1 MSKIRVSAVSY
12 TNTKPFVYGIQHDQA
27 LLEKMDFMLDIPA
40 DCARK
45 LKEGRADLG
54 LVPVAVLPELPYYEI
69 VSDYCIG
76 AVGEVNS
83 VFLFSRKPLEE
94 IKTIRTDGHSRTSN
108 LLARVLASRYWKSN
122 ATFGNTTDA
131 DAFVL
136 IGDRTFGLKD
146 EYPYVY
152 DLAAEWIRFTGLP
165 FVFAVWAANK
175 PLDATF
181 REDFNQALR
190 YGVTHRRE
198 LLKEL
203 PPITGFNMEEY
214 LMKHLS
220 FELDEIGRAHV

>member
-1 MSKIRVSAVSY
+1 MCYVFFFKQKTAYDMRISDWSSDVCSS
-12 TNTKPFVYGIQHDQA
+12 
-27 LLEKMDFMLDIPA
+27 
-40 DCARK
+40 
-45 LKEGRADLG
+45 DL
-54 LVPVAVLPELPYYEI
+54 
-69 VSDYCIG
+69 
-76 AVGEVNS
+76 
-83 VFLFSRKPLEE
+83 LFSRKPLEE

-181 REDFNQALR
+181 RDRKDTRL
-190 YGVTHRRE
+190 
-198 LLKEL
+198 
-203 PPITGFNMEEY
+203 
-214 LMKHLS
+214 
-220 FELDEIGRAHV
+220 

>member
-12 TNTKPFVYGIQHDQA
+12 ANTKPFVYGIQHDQA

-94 IKTIRTDGHSRTSN
+94 IKTIRDR
-108 LLARVLASRYWKSN
+108 KSTRLN
-122 ATFGNTTDA
+122 SS
-131 DAFVL
+131 
-136 IGDRTFGLKD
+136 
-146 EYPYVY
+146 
-152 DLAAEWIRFTGLP
+152 
-165 FVFAVWAANK
+165 
-175 PLDATF
+175 
-181 REDFNQALR
+181 
-190 YGVTHRRE
+190 H
-198 LLKEL
+198 
-203 PPITGFNMEEY
+203 
-214 LMKHLS
+214 
-220 FELDEIGRAHV
+220 